1 MKKNLY
7 ILATLACVLWGS
19 NIPGIKAGYRIL
31 GISHADTM
39 KQLLLAGIVFVLS
52 GMMTVVI
59 GSLIAH
65 KPLVFWNTDLVKRK
79 GKTVPAVRGFLV
91 ITEIALLQ
99 TVGQYAFLYIGLSNT
114 SGVQGSI
121 ITASN
126 AFFSIL
132 LSCFIFR
139 QERFTVQKIA
149 GCLLGLLGIVV
160 MNLEG
165 SFGNQFRLTGEGFVL
180 LAAISVSLAV
190 TLVKKHAGEI
200 DPVLLS
206 GWQSLLGGVILLGMG
221 LLNGAS
227 ISFDSIQAIGIV
239 LYISGASA
247 LAYAIWCM
255 LLAKYDVSSVTVFGL
270 LEPVV
275 GVLLSVVLLME
286 FHLLSISCF
295 VSLILVCIGIYY
307 VNARPHTGK

>member
-275 GVLLSVVLLME
+275 GVLLSAVLLME